1 MDNRHPSDIWLD
13 EVRVKLYES
22 IKNMTPE
29 EEVTYLRALSA
40 PILEEFNI
48 KPVSWPPVH
57 LKKVVS
63 E

>member
-1 MDNRHPSDIWLD
+1 MDDRHPSDIWLD
-13 EVRVKLYES
+13 EVRVKLYEET
-22 IKNMTPE
+22 KEMTLE
-29 EEVTYLRALSA
+29 EEVAYLRALSA

-48 KPVSWPPVH
+48 KPVSWPPVR